1 MKKMLLGAAL
11 LAAFAAGAA
20 QAQVPADR
28 SIKYRQS
35 ALTIMAAH
43 WGRIVAHSK
52 GERVLTPAQLELS
65 AQVVQDMSMVAYDG
79 FLEGTEQSTG
89 ATKAKPEIWKEWAK
103 FKGEQTK
110 LQGETPK
117 LLAAAKSNDPKA
129 LQAAIGGV
137 GASCKSCHDA
147 YRAQ

>member
-1 MKKMLLGAAL
+1 MKNVLLSVAV

-35 ALTIMAAH
+35 ALTVMSTH
-43 WGRIVAHSK
+43 LGRIGAHAK
-52 GERVLTPAQLELS
+52 GAATMTPAQLELS
-65 AQVVQDMSMVAYDG
+65 AQVVQDMAMVAYDG

-103 FKGEQTK
+103 FKAEQTK

-117 LLAAAKSNDPKA
+117 LLAAAKANDMKA
-129 LQAAIGGV
+129 IQAALGGV